1 VGPEKQMIMGGHQHI
16 GKKLNL
22 KPLATL
28 LDRIQKQVAIFVA
41 EGNVPALIAAR

>member
-28 LDRIQKQVAIFVA
+28 PDRIQKKEAILVA
-41 EGNVPALIAAR
+41 EAAEEKI